1 MAENSFGISITV
13 ATKENRLFILG
24 LLRVS
29 EYSDIRGSEYK
40 IEYEYSSLPKSLD
53 RDLFFFF
60 FFTFFVTETSFSQN
74 GPLKFFT
81 MTTVL
86 IDNISNSNTF
96 VSCWLVTSFIGNQNP
111 QSIPKSADNKFQSIF
126 FKHTHTHTTTTT
138 SVHVLIT
145 EPKMSSNVNYQ
156 INFKGFVFL

>member
-1 MAENSFGISITV
+1 MLGKFACFY
-13 ATKENRLFILG
+13 LG

-29 EYSDIRGSEYK
+29 EYSDIHGSAYK

-60 FFTFFVTETSFSQN
+60 FFFTFFVSETRSFSQN

-86 IDNISNSNTF
+86 ILF
-96 VSCWLVTSFIGNQNP
+96 KYLCFLLVSDIL
-111 QSIPKSADNKFQSIF
+111 
-126 FKHTHTHTTTTT
+126 
-138 SVHVLIT
+138 
-145 EPKMSSNVNYQ
+145 YR
-156 INFKGFVFL
+156 

>member
-1 MAENSFGISITV
+1 MLKLKSRSQEPLGSF
-13 ATKENRLFILG
+13 ACMFKLG

-60 FFTFFVTETSFSQN
+60 FFYLFLTETRRFSQN

-86 IDNISNSNTF
+86 IDNISYSNTF
-96 VSCWLVTSFIGNQNP
+96 VSSRLVTSFIGN
-111 QSIPKSADNKFQSIF
+111 
-126 FKHTHTHTTTTT
+126 
-138 SVHVLIT
+138 
-145 EPKMSSNVNYQ
+145 
-156 INFKGFVFL
+156 

>member
-1 MAENSFGISITV
+1 MGVNT
-13 ATKENRLFILG
+13 LG

-53 RDLFFFF
+53 RDLFFFLF
-60 FFTFFVTETSFSQN
+60 FFVTETRSFSQN

-86 IDNISNSNTF
+86 
-96 VSCWLVTSFIGNQNP
+96 
-111 QSIPKSADNKFQSIF
+111 
-126 FKHTHTHTTTTT
+126 
-138 SVHVLIT
+138 
-145 EPKMSSNVNYQ
+145 
-156 INFKGFVFL
+156 